1 VPLHPAT
8 QGKQRTSLISELYY
22 YYLSSS
28 ISRTHYA
35 GAWAIVLQRPQ
46 TVSNPQAD
54 EQPMTTYREIS
65 MPTPI
70 AVNNDETVFISAA
83 VLAISKLNDWIT
95 DMTKGDK
102 VTARLLMPDSPM
114 PLFSPDF
121 LISFSR

>member
-1 VPLHPAT
+1 M
-8 QGKQRTSLISELYY
+8 K
-22 YYLSSS
+22 
-28 ISRTHYA
+28 
-35 GAWAIVLQRPQ
+35 
-46 TVSNPQAD
+46 
-54 EQPMTTYREIS
+54 TYREIS

-70 AVNNDETVFISAA
+70 AANNDETVFISAT

-102 VTARLLMPDSPM
+102 VTPRLLMPDGPM